1 MSFINEFRVAVR
13 KVVTTKAI
21 YDMNIDK
28 REFVY
33 MSPKREN
40 ENDKLIQEI
49 LDNGYLFW
57 RSLFDLKALLM
68 ENEYKEEDEEEV
80 TQLIESLN
88 KIGITFVDNKGT
100 LFRVRQSRY
109 DLKKLGISHDVAV
122 KVILD
127 DLRDY
132 YYMTFDYVLTN
143 VISDELSR
151 ICMCESAFNQIIAF
165 NSNKDKMRNIEK
177 KAYNQLINKHVN
189 DLAEDLKL
197 YGINKTIDEVVGRF
211 KISGDKE
218 RKAYSINRVYNKAL
232 RKLRSKANNIRNGVT
247 DADIEYIV
255 NKASKF
261 VTSDLIEEFLSDLVV
276 DNGGIIRLD

>member
-1 MSFINEFRVAVR
+1 MSFINEFRAAVR

-109 DLKKLGISHDVAV
+109 DIKKLGISYDVAV
-122 KVILD
+122 EVILD
-127 DLRDY
+127 DLSEY

-143 VISDELSR
+143 VISEELSR

-247 DADIEYIV
+247 DTDIEYIV

>member
-33 MSPKREN
+33 MNPKREN

-165 NSNKDKMRNIEK
+165 NSNKDKMRNIEL

-211 KISGDKE
+211 KISGDTE

>member
-33 MSPKREN
+33 MNPKREN

-80 TQLIESLN
+80 TQLIESMN

-165 NSNKDKMRNIEK
+165 NSNKDKMRNIEL

-211 KISGDKE
+211 KISGDTE

>member
-33 MSPKREN
+33 MNPKREN

-80 TQLIESLN
+80 TQLIESMN

-165 NSNKDKMRNIEK
+165 NSNKDKMRNIEL

-211 KISGDKE
+211 KISGDTE

-232 RKLRSKANNIRNGVT
+232 RKLRSKANNIKNGVT